1 MDLISCTPFG
11 PQEPQSSVD
20 QMRSDPD
27 VTVRVCFTFWVSQ
40 WQLVELLTSTVKV
53 SVSPTWGFLV
63 SPVTFTDSCEPSHIV
78 DDADGVD
85 AKADGDGDSVRG
97 ADLLGLTADE
107 LAEGVA
113 DAHAVSVHDGS
124 GVNDEAAGA
133 ADSFDPPASL
143 AIPAITNAT
152 TTTTTTNN
160 ISRRTQYVCGDSGPT
175 GSVRPRNGVIRL
187 SSGGRPTPPEKRAR
201 R

>member
-1 MDLISCTPFG
+1 MISCTPLG
-11 PQEPQSSVD
+11 PQELQSSVD
-20 QMRSDPD
+20 QIRSEPD
-27 VTVRVCFTFWVSQ
+27 VTVSVCFTFWVFQRQS
-40 WQLVELLTSTVKV
+40 VELLTRTVNV
-53 SVSPTWGFLV
+53 SVRPTLGFLV
-63 SPVTFTDSCEPSHIV
+63 SPVTFTDSCEPSHTA
-78 DDADGVD
+78 DDVDGVE
-85 AKADGDGDSVRG
+85 ADGDGDSVRRP
-97 ADLLGLTADE
+97 DLLGLTADE

-175 GSVRPRNGVIRL
+175 GSVRPRNDVIRL
-187 SSGGRPTPPEKRAR
+187 SSDGRPTPPEKRAR

>member
-1 MDLISCTPFG
+1 
-11 PQEPQSSVD
+11 
-20 QMRSDPD
+20 MRSDPD

-63 SPVTFTDSCEPSHIV
+63 SPVTFTDSCEPSHIA
-78 DDADGVD
+78 DDGGGVD
-85 AKADGDGDSVRG
+85 AEADGDGDFVRG

-133 ADSFDPPASL
+133 ADSFDPPTSL
-143 AIPAITNAT
+143 AIPAMTNAT
-152 TTTTTTNN
+152 TTTAAINN
-160 ISRRTQYVCGDSGPT
+160 TSRRTQYICGDSGPT